1 MENRTTELVGKGK
14 IDYAEGFLEKEGG
27 VFKKPIKI
35 NRIQIIAWHRRK
47 QGCLDIPEHYA
58 WSLEENEFYATKVH
72 EQGENI
78 AV

>member
-35 NRIQIIAWHRRK
+35 NRIQIIAWHR
-47 QGCLDIPEHYA
+47 
-58 WSLEENEFYATKVH
+58 
-72 EQGENI
+72 
-78 AV
+78 